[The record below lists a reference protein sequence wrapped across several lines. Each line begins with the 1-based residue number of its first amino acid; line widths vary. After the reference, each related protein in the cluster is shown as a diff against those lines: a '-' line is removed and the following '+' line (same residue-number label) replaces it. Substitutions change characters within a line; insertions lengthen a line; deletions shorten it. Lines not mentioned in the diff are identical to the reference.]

1 MILSP
6 GSYTSTDGNTEFPT
20 MLAPSMLMAPLFE
33 TPAPIAA
40 AFLAMVVVPEMLM
53 APALRTPPP
62 KTIAKLLAMV
72 VAPEMVMVP
81 PVYGTQSS
89 QSADPALETPPP
101 HAAML
106 STIVTPKRVVFPS
119 FEIPPP
125 PLLRGT
131 PA

>member
-1 MILSP
+1 MPDLFAMAMILSP

-62 KTIAKLLAMV
+62 KTMLAQKPSAV
-72 VAPEMVMVP
+72 LP
-81 PVYGTQSS
+81 P
-89 QSADPALETPPP
+89 
-101 HAAML
+101 
-106 STIVTPKRVVFPS
+106 
-119 FEIPPP
+119 
-125 PLLRGT
+125 
-131 PA
+131 